1 MEVEQT
7 LMEYERNLDGVA
19 YKYDEYGDDGDN
31 VAFAIYRTLRSFKN
45 KLYDEKWNKTQYT
58 KEMFDTQDPPGFY
71 QKPNGDNLMGDAI
84 KMVME
89 RYGPEISENFVAKVE
104 GEPFT
109 YADLISALMS
119 TTEDQ
124 IKRGL
129 GIQTRRFESI
139 RRKRKRKSTDFTFDR
154 PEGTNVSLGSFLLGP
169 EEILR
174 SSPPV

>member
-1 MEVEQT
+1 
-7 LMEYERNLDGVA
+7 MEYERNLDRVA
-19 YKYDEYGDDGDN
+19 YKYDEYGDVGDD
-31 VAFAIYRTLRSFKN
+31 VAFAIYRTLRSFGN

-58 KEMFDTQDPPGFY
+58 KEMFDTRDPPGFY
-71 QKPNGDNLMGDAI
+71 QKSNGDDLMGDAI

-89 RYGPEISENFVAKVE
+89 RYGPEISENYLAKVE

-109 YADLISALMS
+109 YADLIAALVS

-129 GIQTRRFESI
+129 GIQTRRFEPI
-139 RRKRKRKSTDFTFDR
+139 RRKRKRKSIDFTLDR

-169 EEILR
+169 EGILR